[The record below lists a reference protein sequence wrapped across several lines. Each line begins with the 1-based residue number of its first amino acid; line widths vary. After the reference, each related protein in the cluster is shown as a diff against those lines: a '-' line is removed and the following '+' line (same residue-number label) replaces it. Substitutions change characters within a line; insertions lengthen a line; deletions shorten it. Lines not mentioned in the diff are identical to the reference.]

1 MASLRLGVD
10 LATRGGKSI
19 RLGIDLPPAAAKS
32 SNLQWG
38 RHEGQARARAL
49 VGFVTPLL
57 AQQEQPC
64 AVVEARALRR
74 SSRASDATLNLW
86 VVGRGDSSVA
96 THARNITRSSN
107 CAFSLRQMSQY
118 VMGDRRSNG
127 PLCWR
132 SQAESVWRHCD
143 LA

>member
-1 MASLRLGVD
+1 MCSS
-10 LATRGGKSI
+10 GGS
-19 RLGIDLPPAAAKS
+19 RP
-32 SNLQWG
+32 
-38 RHEGQARARAL
+38 QAY
-49 VGFVTPLL
+49 
-57 AQQEQPC
+57 
-64 AVVEARALRR
+64 